1 MHHLLISQID
11 MVKYFS
17 LGMGRGD
24 WITRLLSSAELG
36 RIVADEKYKGDAV
49 LNATLS
55 MVF

>member
-1 MHHLLISQID
+1 MHHLPISQID